1 MNDPR
6 SEVRNTLPANKGL
19 TRRSLSDSV
28 YETMIESLA
37 AGHLKG
43 STELNEVTLA
53 QELNVSR
60 TPIHE
65 AITRLVAEGIVEQ
78 GLNRKF
84 RVREFTPADLAKVY
98 EMRKCLEC
106 LAVGQ
111 AVTQMPRDILS
122 ALRSEAKALAA
133 ASNDAH
139 WGQRAA
145 EFHRRVVEAIASG
158 CGNVW
163 LERDIARY
171 QVLDRSF
178 GRRAEGLAGL
188 RQTLREHAEL
198 LKVLDALEAQDGP
211 KAQLKMAAFVE
222 AREKAVLKELALAE
236 NQNKSEGKAES

>member
-1 MNDPR
+1 M
-6 SEVRNTLPANKGL
+6 SEPKGTLPPSKGL

-28 YETMIESLA
+28 YETLIEALA
-37 AGHLKG
+37 TGHLNG

-65 AITRLVAEGIVEQ
+65 AITRLVSEGIVEQ

-84 RVREFTPADLAKVY
+84 KVRELQPADLAKIY
-98 EMRKCLEC
+98 EMRKCLEG
-106 LAVGQ
+106 LAAGH
-111 AVTQMPRDILS
+111 AATGMPRETLA

-139 WGQRAA
+139 WAERAT
-145 EFHRRVVEAIASG
+145 EFHRRVVEAVAAAS
-158 CGNVW
+158 GNVW

-178 GRRAEGLAGL
+178 GRLSAGLAGL
-188 RQTLREHAEL
+188 RQTLREHAEILRL
-198 LKVLDALEAQDGP
+198 LEALDAQDP
-211 KAQLKMAAFVE
+211 VKAQSKAVAFVE
-222 AREKAVLKELALAE
+222 AREKAVLKDLEA
-236 NQNKSEGKAES
+236 KS

>member
-1 MNDPR
+1 MSEPR
-6 SEVRNTLPANKGL
+6 PTLAGATSLSRK
-19 TRRSLSDSV
+19 SLSDSV

-37 AGHLKG
+37 SGHLKG

-98 EMRKCLEC
+98 EMRKCLESM
-106 LAVGQ
+106 AVAQ
-111 AVTQMPRDILS
+111 AAAQMPREELA

-145 EFHRRVVEAIASG
+145 EFHRRVVEAIAAG
-158 CGNVW
+158 TGNIW
-163 LERDIARY
+163 LERDVARY

-198 LKVLDALEAQDGP
+198 LKVLDALEARDAV
-211 KAQLKMAAFVE
+211 KAQQKMTAFVE
-222 AREKAVLKELALAE
+222 AREKAVLKELSQIE
-236 NQNKSEGKAES
+236 SQPKSEGKAGS